1 MRLIE
6 IFFKYPVVK
15 IRETGT
21 IVMVSTRASPGF
33 PEFWAMST
41 QTDASDK
48 AMLDFMRREGAVT
61 IAALVA
67 EMGVTATAV
76 RQRLQRL
83 TFEGLVQRHTER
95 KGRGRPNHRYSL
107 TEKGERSAG
116 TNFADLATVLWEE
129 IRAVENPDVRR
140 GLLKRIADRFV
151 RLYRER
157 LSGATLPERMAAVA
171 DVMGEREI
179 PFVVDSSH
187 ELPVLA
193 ALACPY
199 PELAKQDRSVCTMEK
214 LMLSEMLGENVRL
227 SECRLDG
234 ANCCT
239 FTPSTT

>member
-1 MRLIE
+1 M
-6 IFFKYPVVK
+6 
-15 IRETGT
+15 T
-21 IVMVSTRASPGF
+21 
-33 PEFWAMST
+33 T
-41 QTDASDK
+41 QTEVSDK

-83 TFEGLVQRHTER
+83 SDAGLIERQTER

-116 TNFADLATVLWEE
+116 TNFNDLAAVLWDE
-129 IRAVENPDVRR
+129 IKSVDDPAIRR

-151 RLYRER
+151 ALYRDR
-157 LSGATLPERMAAVA
+157 LPGNSLEERMTAVSRL
-171 DVMGEREI
+171 MGEREI
-179 PFVVDSSH
+179 PFAVDTSG
-187 ELPVLA
+187 ELPILS

-199 PELAKQDRSVCTMEK
+199 PELAKKDRSVCTMEK
-214 LMLSEMLGENVRL
+214 MMLSELLGENVRL

-239 FTPSTT
+239 FTPSSTN